1 MGKSQKRLPHQAE
14 VAKRQASAMANQ
26 TKGRKTRFKDR
37 KKDAAR
43 KACRDKVDHD

>member
-1 MGKSQKRLPHQAE
+1 MKNKQRLPLE
-14 VAKRQASAMANQ
+14 VEKLKARCAGMAAA

-43 KACRDKVDHD
+43 KACRKGGHYE